1 MSTKLNTYIFNNT
14 ETLKQF
20 VGVFNAYGLDYMLK
34 GPFAL
39 MDTYEGT
46 VKVKEY
52 RIFAENEE
60 GFPYVVTMKAV
71 DETKAKEYWKQF
83 YPNDI
88 FDKIELDTRKGMVY

>member
-20 VGVFNAYGLDYMLK
+20 IGVFNAYGLDYMLK

-60 GFPYVVTMKAV
+60 GLPYVVTMKAV

-88 FDKIELDTRKGMVY
+88 FDKIELDTRKGMVC